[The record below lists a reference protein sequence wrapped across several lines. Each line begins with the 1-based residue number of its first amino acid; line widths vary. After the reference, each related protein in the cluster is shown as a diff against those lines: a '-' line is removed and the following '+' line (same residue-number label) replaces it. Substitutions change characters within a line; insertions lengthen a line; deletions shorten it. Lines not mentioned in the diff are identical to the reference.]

1 MNESNISSLPFSRR
15 FKTYIEQKKD
25 RERDLEIQQ
34 RLLVNLEHTYIE
46 IKYKYNALDDA
57 DKVKKDI
64 DDLKEKIRY
73 NVWFDRDD
81 TIRITHEKSFEK
93 RVGVIL
99 YLLRIMTFIVL
110 LYYWRKI
117 LSNPL

>member
-1 MNESNISSLPFSRR
+1 M
-15 FKTYIEQKKD
+15 
-25 RERDLEIQQ
+25 EIQQ

-46 IKYKYNALDDA
+46 IKYKYNAPDDA

-73 NVWFDRDD
+73 NLWFDRDD
-81 TIRITHEKSFEK
+81 TIIITHEKSFEK

-99 YLLRIMTFIVL
+99 YLLRIMTFIMI

-117 LSNPL
+117 